1 MEILDV
7 FILGDFSYGKKKEH
21 ALVKYLIYSLFFCQI
36 REINDLDN
44 C

>member
-1 MEILDV
+1 ME
-7 FILGDFSYGKKKEH
+7 KKRTC
-21 ALVKYLIYSLFFCQI
+21 LVKYLIYSLFFCQI